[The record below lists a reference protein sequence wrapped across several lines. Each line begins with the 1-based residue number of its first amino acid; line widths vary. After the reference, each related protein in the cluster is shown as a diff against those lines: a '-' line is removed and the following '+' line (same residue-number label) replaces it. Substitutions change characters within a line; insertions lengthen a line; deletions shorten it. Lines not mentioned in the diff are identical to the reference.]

1 MLFTYLNNFYS
12 SFPEKED
19 KNNVINLTKNIT
31 SKYVMYQKDLTAK
44 RGKMLCKCISGT
56 VGEDVC
62 ALFTAFKNRKKKRMN
77 PERRKKKERTQS

>member
-1 MLFTYLNNFYS
+1 M
-12 SFPEKED
+12 
-19 KNNVINLTKNIT
+19 TKNIT
-31 SKYVMYQKDLTAK
+31 SKYVMYQKDLKAK

-62 ALFTAFKNRKKKRMN
+62 ALFTPFKNRKKQMN